1 MSTSTETC
9 ADRDQQVLAFI
20 FGEVIPSMG
29 DFLSLL
35 GSMFDSFF
43 GFIFFAIGKL
53 SGVESIPGTR
63 RHNMMS
69 ISDTFG
75 FCADS
80 SQLITT

>member
-1 MSTSTETC
+1 MSVSTETS
-9 ADRDQQVLAFI
+9 ADCNQQVLAFI

-43 GFIFFAIGKL
+43 GFIFFAIGRF
-53 SGVESIPGTR
+53 SGVESIPQTS
-63 RHNMMS
+63 RHTIMS

-75 FCADS
+75 LHADS